1 MKVNISQL
9 TFADLNAVD
18 ELMKRYSRW
27 LGFLPMEALQ
37 NYLEKG
43 TILGAKN
50 DDDQLVGYLL
60 YADRSTYF
68 RITHLCVLEEYQ
80 GRGIAKELVN
90 SLKGLA
96 KTQKVI
102 KLHCRRD
109 FPADS
114 LWPRF
119 GFVAYSEK
127 SSRSPGYLLT
137 IWHLILSQDDQLE
150 LFQAQTSDENLDIV
164 VDTQIFF
171 DFDEPDSDKTRP
183 SKVLLSDFLIDSI
196 NLYIIDE
203 LLNAINQRN
212 NPAQRNQSRN
222 KYDCFPKLEYD
233 PRLCED
239 FYRSLSELLPTH
251 TASQE
256 SDVRYL
262 AKAAASKVK
271 IFVTRDHRLL
281 AKSEEIAELTGI
293 DVARPA
299 DLIIWLHE
307 LSERQSYAPD
317 RVAGLSLRWARLRSN
332 DLAAFPFDSFLEQQ
346 QTRGIFRERLE
357 SLIAQPNRYECE
369 LLWSGDEVI
378 AVRVLDSGSDKMLT
392 SSLARVVRSANQ
404 SLFGRFLIADTVS
417 KAVEKNLDMVKF
429 EDSALTPRLIPD
441 LLEMGFIKCN
451 NSFVRFCFSRCLDRQ
466 EALSTISELCPEAAS
481 NYQELSDLAL
491 EQCCSPLDL
500 ESTDQKYFLIPIR
513 PTYATS
519 LIDRRQAANMLFV
532 DKTEVLLRWDN
543 VYYRKPNFHNMLTA
557 PGRILWYVS
566 APDQQ
571 IIAVSCLDEVVI
583 DTTKELFRKFKKF
596 GVLEWEDLREMCDGD
611 PSKELMVLKF
621 SHTFPFRE
629 PVSLE
634 VLRTICEE
642 NGVRPSL
649 QGPSERP
656 PEVFHKLFQRGYL
669 NQS

>member
-9 TFADLNAVD
+9 TLADLNSVD
-18 ELMKRYSRW
+18 ELMKRHSRW

-37 NYLEKG
+37 DYLEKG
-43 TILGAKN
+43 TVLGAKN
-50 DDDQLVGYLL
+50 DEGQLVGYLL

-80 GRGIAKELVN
+80 GQGLAKELVN
-90 SLKGLA
+90 SLKRLA
-96 KTQKVI
+96 ETQKVI

-114 LWPRF
+114 LWPRL
-119 GFVAYSEK
+119 GFVAYSDK
-127 SSRSPGYLLT
+127 PSQSPGYLLT
-137 IWHLILSQDDQLE
+137 IWHFILSQDDQLE

-164 VDTQIFF
+164 VDVQIFF
-171 DFDEPDSDKTRP
+171 DFDEPDSDKTGP
-183 SKVLLSDFLIDSI
+183 SKALLSDFLTDSI

-212 NPAQRNQSRN
+212 TSAQRNESRN

-233 PRLCED
+233 PRLYED
-239 FYRSLSELLPTH
+239 FYRSLGELFPTH
-251 TASQE
+251 TASQA

-262 AKAAASKVK
+262 AKAAASKIK
-271 IFVTRDHRLL
+271 IFVTRDHALL
-281 AKSEEIAELTGI
+281 AKSEEIVELTGI
-293 DVARPA
+293 DVIRPA
-299 DLIIWLHE
+299 DLIIRLHE

-317 RVAGLSLRWARLRSN
+317 RVAGLSLRWERLTSN
-332 DLAAFPFDSFLEQQ
+332 DLAIFPFDSFLEQQ
-346 QTRGIFRERLE
+346 QVRGIFRERLE

-378 AVRVLDSGSDKMLT
+378 ALRILAKGANHMLV
-392 SSLARVVRSANQ
+392 SPLARTARGADQ

-429 EDSALTPRLIPD
+429 GDSALTPRLIPD
-441 LLEMGFIKCN
+441 LLEMGFIRCN
-451 NSFVRFCFSRCLDRQ
+451 DGFVRFCFSRCLDRQ
-466 EALSTISELCPEAAS
+466 EVLSAISELCPEATS
-481 NYQELSDLAL
+481 NYQGMADLML

-500 ESTDQKYFLIPIR
+500 ESVDQKYFLIPIR

-519 LIDRRQAANMLFV
+519 LIDRRQAANVLFV

-571 IIAVSCLDEVVI
+571 IIAVSCLDDVVI

-634 VLRTICEE
+634 VLRTICKE
-642 NGVRPSL
+642 NGVKLSL
-649 QGPSERP
+649 QGPSART

-669 NQS
+669 N

>member
-1 MKVNISQL
+1 MNVSISQL
-9 TFADLNAVD
+9 TCTDLSAVD
-18 ELMKRYSRW
+18 ELMKRHSRW

-37 NYLEKG
+37 DYLEKG
-43 TILGAKN
+43 TVLGAKN
-50 DDDQLVGYLL
+50 DDGQLVGYLL

-68 RITHLCVLEEYQ
+68 RITHLCVLEECQ
-80 GRGIAKELVN
+80 GQGIAKGLVN

-96 KTQKVI
+96 KTQKLI

-109 FPADS
+109 FPANA
-114 LWPRF
+114 LWPRL

-127 SSRSPGYLLT
+127 PSQSSGCLLT
-137 IWHLILSQDDQLE
+137 IWHFILSPDDQLE

-164 VDTQIFF
+164 VDAQIFF
-171 DFDEPDSDKTRP
+171 DFDAPDSDKGLP
-183 SKVLLSDFLIDSI
+183 SKVLLADFLIDSI
-196 NLYIIDE
+196 NLYITDE
-203 LLNAINQRN
+203 LLNAIDQQNTR
-212 NPAQRNQSRN
+212 AERNQSRN
-222 KYDCFPKLEYD
+222 KYDCFPKLEFD
-233 PRLCED
+233 PRLYED
-239 FYRSLSELLPTH
+239 FYRSLSGLFPTH
-251 TASQE
+251 TANQA
-256 SDVRYL
+256 SDIRYL
-262 AKAAASKVK
+262 AKAAASKIK
-271 IFVTRDHRLL
+271 IFVTRDHLLL

-293 DVARPA
+293 KVVRPA
-299 DLIIWLHE
+299 DLIVRVHE
-307 LSERQSYAPD
+307 LSEQQSYAPD
-317 RVAGLSLRWARLRSN
+317 RVAGLSLRWERLRSS
-332 DLAAFPFDSFLEQQ
+332 DLAALPFDSFLEQQ
-346 QTRGIFRERLE
+346 ETVDKFRERLE

-378 AVRVLDSGSDKMLT
+378 ALRVLAKGANQMLA
-392 SSLARVVRSANQ
+392 SPLARTAGGADQ

-451 NSFVRFCFSRCLDRQ
+451 DGFVRFCFSRCLDRQ
-466 EALSTISELCPEAAS
+466 EALSTISELCSEVAS
-481 NYQELSDLAL
+481 DYQKLSDLAL

-513 PTYATS
+513 PIYATS

-571 IIAVSCLDEVVI
+571 IIAVSCLDGVVI

-596 GVLEWEDLREMCDGD
+596 GVLEWEDLREMCEGD
-611 PSKELMVLKF
+611 PSKELMALKF

-629 PVSLE
+629 PVSLD
-634 VLRTICEE
+634 VLRTICDE
-642 NGVRPSL
+642 NGVRLSL
-649 QGPSERP
+649 QGPSERT